1 MISTIDLKK
10 HLIISIS
17 IILLFSHLPVYASND
32 AMLDLLKIL
41 VKKGSITAEEYEL
54 LQNTAKADG
63 EKVEGNINEMKAEVA
78 KKTKDLPKITTKG
91 KIKIE
96 SADGDWSFQPIGRIM
111 WDTVFSDRDGA
122 TSLAETNT
130 ELRRARMG
138 FQGSIKPIKYKLEL
152 DFANSGSA
160 AWKDVW
166 LSYNGKN
173 DYGKWFVKAGQHHVP
188 FGHATI
194 SSSKY
199 MPLMN
204 RPLFADGPQ
213 HSRRVGVAL
222 RQDNKRWFAH
232 AGAFLPG
239 LAATSDETGES
250 GTDRETYAFRIGGTP
265 LFQDKNHLIHA
276 GFSYQHEQINGD
288 SFNNIDN
295 TLVSHVGDGDSLEFD
310 LSEIGLEVDDVDAF
324 DFELIGVW
332 GQFHSVFE
340 YVMWDAD
347 TKTGGSFDANAY
359 SIDAG
364 WFLTG
369 ESMKYK
375 AGQFSGIKPN
385 NAVNKGGWGAWQIA
399 ARFENMDLNDGT
411 YFGGEADL
419 LTVGLNWHPTSNT
432 RLMANYATT
441 LDYECPTTGLG
452 CNANGTTGV
461 EPSAFQMRAQV
472 YW

>member
-1 MISTIDLKK
+1 VFSIISFKK
-10 HLIISIS
+10 HLIISITL
-17 IILLFSHLPVYASND
+17 ILSLIHLPVYATNE
-32 AMLDLLKIL
+32 AMLNLLKIL
-41 VKKGSITAEEYEL
+41 ADKGSITTEEYEL
-54 LQNTAKADG
+54 LKNTAKADG
-63 EKVEGNINEMKAEVA
+63 EKIEGNINKVKAKVD
-78 KKTKDLPKITTKG
+78 KSTKDLPKITTRG

-96 SADGDWSFQPIGRIM
+96 SQDGSWSFQPIGRIM
-111 WDTVFSDRDGA
+111 WDTVLSDRDGA
-122 TSLAETNT
+122 TSLAESNS

-152 DFANSGSA
+152 DFAESA
-160 AWKDVW
+160 DASWKDVW

-173 DYGKWFVKAGQHHVP
+173 SQGNWLAKVGQHHVP

-213 HSRRVGVAL
+213 HSRKVGLAV
-222 RQDNKRWFAH
+222 RQDNKRWFIH

-239 LAATSDETGES
+239 LSSGSDETGES
-250 GTDRETYAFRIGGTP
+250 TTDRKTYAFRIGGTP
-265 LFQDKNHLIHA
+265 FFKDKKHLVHA
-276 GFSYQHEQINGD
+276 GFSYQYESINGD

-310 LSEIGLEVDDVDAF
+310 LSEIGLETDDVNAF
-324 DFELIGVW
+324 DFELISVW
-332 GQFHSVFE
+332 GSLHGVFE
-340 YVMWDAD
+340 YVKWDAD
-347 TKTGGSFDANAY
+347 TLTGGSFDAQAY
-359 SIDAG
+359 AFDAG

-375 AGQFSGIKPN
+375 GGSFSGISPN
-385 NAVNKGGWGAWQIA
+385 KSVRDGGWGAWQLA
-399 ARFENMDLNDGT
+399 ARFENMDLNDGI
-411 YFGGEADL
+411 YFGGETDVF
-419 LTVGLNWHPTSNT
+419 TVGLNWHPTSNT

-441 LDYECPTTGLG
+441 LDYDCPTTGLG
-452 CNANGTTGV
+452 CNANGISGV

-472 YW
+472 HW